1 MLVTITYGNENDL
14 TADLRRLTMLVSY
27 CLEIVQLNT
36 TRIGMQCQM
45 SFINMNIYAFELSFF
60 FAASRWG
67 LS

>member
-1 MLVTITYGNENDL
+1 MLLNENDL
-14 TADLRRLTMLVSY
+14 TVDLRRLTMLVSY

-36 TRIGMQCQM
+36 TSIGMQSQM
-45 SFINMNIYAFELSFF
+45 SCINMNIYAFELSFF